1 MKELKFRVWVQ
12 EDDCMYRPDDFHLE
26 ANDHPEW
33 IDGGNG
39 VEAGLVELYRLMEL
53 GKFKVFSHLA
63 EFFEEKMHYHRDEKG
78 KIAKDLSMIP
88 VFGNERV
95 KDAVLMQ
102 FVGIVDNDGADVY
115 EGDIVLT
122 PDCGD
127 VFDDW
132 IVVSNIEYGGYA
144 LKSPQNE
151 DYLEF
156 IGDFIHD
163 MKVIGNIWENPDLL
177 KEAE

>member
-26 ANDHPEW
+26 ANDHPE
-33 IDGGNG
+33 
-39 VEAGLVELYRLMEL
+39 
-53 GKFKVFSHLA
+53 
-63 EFFEEKMHYHRDEKG
+63 
-78 KIAKDLSMIP
+78 DLSMIP

>member
-1 MKELKFRVWVQ
+1 MKELKFRGMTDSIGMV
-12 EDDCMYRPDDFHLE
+12 YTSTL
-26 ANDHPEW
+26 NDMQFWNHGTGAPEVL
-33 IDGGNG
+33 ISDVG
-39 VEAGLVELYRLMEL
+39 
-53 GKFKVFSHLA
+53 
-63 EFFEEKMHYHRDEKG
+63 
-78 KIAKDLSMIP
+78 
-88 VFGNERV
+88 
-95 KDAVLMQ
+95 LMQ
-102 FVGIVDNDGADVY
+102 FVGIVDNDGVDVY

-132 IVVSNIEYGGYA
+132 IVVVDIEYGGYA
-144 LKSPQNE
+144 LRSPQNE
-151 DYLEF
+151 DYHEF